1 MLVDS
6 HCHLDRLDYQ
16 TKHADI
22 ADAVAKATARGVS
35 HLLCVSVT
43 LDQFPGMLEK
53 ITPFGQVFASCGV
66 HPLDQESPWSIEQ
79 LRELAA
85 HPRVVAIGE
94 TGLDYFYHPEH
105 KAIQQQAFREH
116 IRVARELNKP
126 LIIHT
131 RDARQDTLDILRE
144 EGADKVGGVLHCFT
158 EDWAMAE
165 AAMAMG
171 FYISISGI
179 VTFRN
184 ADQLREITRRLPL
197 DRLLLETDAPYLAP
211 VPHRGQENEPAY
223 VRDVAEYVAWLRNCT
238 VEEIAKATTDNFFR
252 LFGLSGSRCLV

>member
-16 TKHADI
+16 TKHAHI
-22 ADAVAKATARGVS
+22 ADAVAKATACGVS

-43 LDQFPGMLEK
+43 LEQFPDMLEK
-53 ITPFGQVFASCGV
+53 ITPFPQVFASCGV
-66 HPLDQESPWSIEQ
+66 HPLDQESRWSEEQ
-79 LRELAA
+79 LRALAV

-105 KAIQQQAFREH
+105 KAIQQQAFRTH
-116 IRVARELNKP
+116 IQVARELNKP

-131 RDARQDTLDILRE
+131 RDARQDTLAILRE
-144 EGADKVGGVLHCFT
+144 EGANAVGGVLHCFT

-165 AAMAMG
+165 AAMELG

-184 ADQLREITRRLPL
+184 ADQLRDVARRLPP

-223 VRDVAEYVAWLRNCT
+223 VRDVAEYVAWLRNCS
-238 VEEIAKATTDNFFR
+238 VEEIAKTSSENFFK
-252 LFGLSGSRCLV
+252 LFALARP

>member
-1 MLVDS
+1 LLVDS
-6 HCHLDRLDYQ
+6 HCHLDRLDYPN
-16 TKHADI
+16 KHADI

-43 LDQFPGMLEK
+43 LEQFPGMLEK
-53 ITPFGQVFASCGV
+53 IAPFPQVFASCGV
-66 HPLDQESPWSIEQ
+66 HPLDQESPWSPEL
-79 LRELAA
+79 LRQLAA
-85 HPRVVAIGE
+85 EPRVVAIGE

-105 KAIQQQAFREH
+105 KLVQQQAFREH

-131 RDARQDTLDILRE
+131 RDAQQDTLSILKE
-144 EGADKVGGVLHCFT
+144 EGAEAIGGVLHCFT

-165 AAMAMG
+165 AAMELG

-184 ADQLREITRRLPL
+184 ADRLREVTRRLPA
-197 DRLLLETDAPYLAP
+197 DRLLIETDSPYLAP
-211 VPHRGQENEPAY
+211 VPHRGLENEPAY
-223 VRDVAEYVAWLRNCT
+223 VRDVAEYVAWLRNST
-238 VEEIAKATTDNFFR
+238 VEEIAALTSENFFR
-252 LFGLSGSRCLV
+252 LFPLAVR